1 MDTTFGQDEAD
12 TTIIPYVPDGAISGK
27 GVITCSVI
35 KLMLVLLVYWGVSG
49 GPQCKVKMEHYGT
62 VLCNLLAKATSDQTT
77 LLFQG
82 TY

>member
-12 TTIIPYVPDGAISGK
+12 TTIIPFVSDGAISGK

-49 GPQCKVKMEHYGT
+49 GPT
-62 VLCNLLAKATSDQTT
+62 V
-77 LLFQG
+77 
-82 TY
+82 